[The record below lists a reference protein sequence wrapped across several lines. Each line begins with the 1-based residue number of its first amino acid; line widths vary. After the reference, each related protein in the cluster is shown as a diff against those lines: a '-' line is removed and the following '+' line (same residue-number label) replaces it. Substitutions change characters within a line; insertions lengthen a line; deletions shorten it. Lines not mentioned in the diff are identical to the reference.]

1 MRKMGIVLTAAMMLF
16 WGSAAFAEGTKTT
29 LGVKTWLSS
38 WEDSGSAGAVLYYA
52 ELMIGPAV
60 DVEFENKM
68 FLKGSFLFAV
78 SDYEDSYFSAPSN
91 GMLKISDRK
100 DLDLMA
106 GYMFTPQ
113 FGAFAGYKS
122 ITAEFIDEWPIGTV
136 VDTMDVKINGPGVGV
151 LGSFPVNKTVTLYG
165 SLGWMFLDIE
175 YAWAGGSA
183 SDDIDGPSVE
193 IGAAFAVSPHSVI
206 NVGYKHDKFSG
217 TVDSNGSSFDHAF
230 LGLTA
235 GFKYMF

>member
-1 MRKMGIVLTAAMMLF
+1 MKKTGSLFAAAVAVMMML

-29 LGVKTWLSS
+29 LGVKTWLSA
-38 WEDSGSAGAVLYYA
+38 WEESESTNSVQYDAV
-52 ELMIGPAV
+52 LMIGPAV

-122 ITAEFIDEWPIGTV
+122 ITAEYIDEWPIGTV
-136 VDTMDVKINGPGVGV
+136 IDTMDIKINGPGIGV
-151 LGSFPVNKTVTLYG
+151 LGSFPVNETVTLYG
-165 SLGWMFLDIE
+165 SLGWMLLDIE
-175 YAWAGGSA
+175 YSWAGGSV
-183 SDDIDGPSVE
+183 SDDMDGPSIE

-206 NVGYKHDKFSG
+206 NV
-217 TVDSNGSSFDHAF
+217 
-230 LGLTA
+230 
-235 GFKYMF
+235 